1 MRPGRNRLS
10 FLDEFDRELEGDEGG
25 GDGPAVQIDLTPAI
39 DVLFSILAFFIVA
52 TLFFSRLRGLP
63 VNLPE
68 AATAPIA
75 PIAPTTLTVTIDRG
89 GTVSVEGR
97 SLSLEALVTLARSR
111 QTQTPAQ
118 PIQAIIA
125 ADRDTPHGRVV
136 AVMDALRP
144 VPNLRLA
151 IATEPAR

>member
-10 FLDEFDRELEGDEGG
+10 FLDDFDRELEGDEG
-25 GDGPAVQIDLTPAI
+25 DGPAAHIDLTPAI

-63 VNLPE
+63 VDLPE

-75 PIAPTTLTVTIDRG
+75 PISPSTLTVTIDRG

-97 SLSLEALVTLARSR
+97 SLSLDALATLARSR
-111 QTQTPAQ
+111 HDQNPTQ

-125 ADRDTPHGRVV
+125 ADRGTPHGRVV
-136 AVMDALRP
+136 AVMDTLRP

>member
-10 FLDEFDRELEGDEGG
+10 FLDEFDRELEGDDG
-25 GDGPAVQIDLTPAI
+25 GDGPAVHIDLTPAI

-75 PIAPTTLTVTIDRG
+75 PIAPTTLTITIDRG

-97 SLSLEALVTLARSR
+97 SLSLEALATLARSR
-111 QTQTPAQ
+111 QRQAPTQ

-125 ADRDTPHGRVV
+125 ADQGTPHGRVV
-136 AVMDALRP
+136 AVMDTLRP